1 MLALLAYLAVVL
13 LLLFF
18 LIFMTFY
25 TMSLI
30 YSSIKG
36 APYVP
41 TRARLA
47 EEMFEPAKIRKGKYM
62 IELGSGDG
70 RMLRYA
76 VKKYKVK
83 GLGVDV
89 NPLLI
94 FWSRL
99 IARAENVLGIE
110 FRVQN
115 ISDTDLTR
123 ADYLYIFLMP
133 ELVDTIIP
141 KMKRELKKG
150 VVIISHGFPIKALK
164 KKLYF
169 TKKRSPF
176 PTYYYRI

>member
-1 MLALLAYLAVVL
+1 
-13 LLLFF
+13 
-18 LIFMTFY
+18 MTFY

-41 TRARLA
+41 TKAKLA
-47 EEMFEPAKIRKGKYM
+47 EEIFEPAKIKRGKYM

-70 RMLRYA
+70 RMIRYA
-76 VKKYKVK
+76 VKRYKIK

-94 FWSRL
+94 YWSRL
-99 IARAENVLGIE
+99 VARAENLIDVE
-110 FRVQN
+110 FRIEN
-115 ISDTDLTR
+115 ILKTDLKS

-133 ELVDTIIP
+133 ELVDKIIP
-141 KMKRELKKG
+141 RMKKEMKKG
-150 VVIISHGFPIKALK
+150 SVIISHGFRIKALT
-164 KKLYF
+164 KKLYY